1 MHKWLVLCVAVL
13 SVSCGGGGG
22 HSPTE
27 QQQVMQ
33 VAGTWRGI
41 WFTSV
46 LSEPSILTLTQS
58 GSNLNGTV
66 SILNSVF
73 DVKGTA
79 TSSNIAWSVVGGG
92 CGSLTGTGAAS
103 SLAPSELTGT
113 MTLDTRG
120 CSSSGLFTGTIQWI
134 KGRSLATGKASG
146 TLESL
151 VKVLK

>member
-1 MHKWLVLCVAVL
+1 MLCVAVL

-22 HSPTE
+22 GHSPTE
-27 QQQVMQ
+27 QQQIVQ

-41 WFTSV
+41 WFTSG

-66 SILNSVF
+66 SILSSVF

-79 TSSNIAWSVVGGG
+79 TPSSIAWSVVGGG
-92 CGSLTGTGAAS
+92 CGSLIGTGAAS
-103 SLAPSELTGT
+103 SLAPSELAGT

-120 CSSSGLFTGTIQWI
+120 CSSPGLFTGSIQWL
-134 KGRSLATGKASG
+134 KGRSLAAGKASG
-146 TLESL
+146 TLEGL
-151 VKVLK
+151 VKELK